1 LELACPELLTHDDK
15 TVLQIVYTLLAK
27 EVIIDKLLQR
37 SKQPPQSPRKGVLE
51 ELASLVAQITKMD
64 LDRTRFMLIDLA
76 RTRMAKIEN
85 HALHN
90 RTLIDRMTK
99 EEVRVHKILHR
110 NPFEDFFLAVEKS
123 NKLPLTQRSHLRPS
137 AVWGTPRK
145 ALSTDG
151 TRPPT

>member
-1 LELACPELLTHDDK
+1 MACPELLPHDDE
-15 TVLQIVYTLLAK
+15 TVLQIVEELLAK
-27 EVIIDKLLQR
+27 EVIIDELLQQ
-37 SKQPPQSPRKGVLE
+37 SKQPPQLSRKGVSG

-110 NPFEDFFLAVEKS
+110 NPFEDFFLAVAKS
-123 NKLPLTQRSHLRPS
+123 NKLPLTQRTYLWPS

-151 TRPPT
+151 TQTPT